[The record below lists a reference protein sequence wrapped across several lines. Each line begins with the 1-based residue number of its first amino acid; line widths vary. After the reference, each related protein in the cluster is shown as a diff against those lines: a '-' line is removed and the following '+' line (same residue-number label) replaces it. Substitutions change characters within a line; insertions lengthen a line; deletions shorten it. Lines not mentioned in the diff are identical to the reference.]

1 MNIDGVENGIVID
14 HIKPGDSMR
23 LYHLLELGDLEC
35 SVAIIQNVES
45 KKYGRKDIIKIDEEI
60 DVDLDALGYIDPR
73 ITVNLVKDGALFRKK
88 HLELPKTLRNI
99 VDCMNPRCITS
110 VESDVDQVF
119 TLVDEEQGLYRCVY
133 CEAAAEAREP

>member
-14 HIKPGDSMR
+14 HIQPGDSMR
-23 LYHLLELGDLEC
+23 LYHLLGLGNLKC
-35 SVAIIQNVES
+35 SVAIIQNVDS

-73 ITVNLVKDGALFRKK
+73 ITVNLVKDGALFQKK

-99 VDCMNPRCITS
+99 VECMNPRCITS
-110 VESDVDQVF
+110 AEEDADQVF
-119 TLVDEEQGLYRCVY
+119 TLVDPERGLYRCVY
-133 CEAAAEAREP
+133 CEARAEQQEP